1 LHSLSLGVY
10 IMLVRPWRAAG
21 RFLAAAAAVTAALAV
36 ASTAGATSSVPHVA
50 TAAAQQ
56 GWQFP
61 VSDWTNT
68 NKEAG
73 RVDDIL
79 RVGRTVFIAGNFTTA
94 ADHNGNVQQRSYL
107 AAEDAVS
114 GTLLRFAPEL
124 NGRAFFLAAS
134 PDRKTLYVGGAFSAV
149 NGEPHSR
156 LVAFDIASGQVSPVV
171 PNLGLNGAV
180 KAIAAVGSDLY
191 IGGAFTTL
199 SGQSRGRL
207 ARLSLSGDRFALDAG
222 WHASASDEVRD
233 LIADPA
239 SGRLIA
245 AGWFKALDGATSSAH
260 LGAVSLASGDLAAW
274 ATHPGDE
281 ILDITRCGTELYAA
295 MGGPGGT
302 GLAFD
307 LASGRQ
313 QWYYKTDG
321 NVQAVATIGGYPV
334 YGMHGDYVAPK
345 ANVSMKEYGTSK
357 RISRHK
363 VFMLSPAGVLQ
374 SWAPALT
381 STQGVLGVWALRGGG
396 GSMYVGGDFT
406 RVAGGDQARFAI
418 FPNV

>member
-10 IMLVRPWRAAG
+10 IMLVRRWRAAG
-21 RFLAAAAAVTAALAV
+21 RLFATAAALTTALAV
-36 ASTAGATSSVPHVA
+36 VSTAGATSAVPHMS
-50 TAAAQQ
+50 AAAVQQ

-61 VSDWTNT
+61 VPDWNSA

-79 RVGRTVFIAGNFTTA
+79 RVGHTVFIAGNFTTA

-107 AAEDAVS
+107 AAEDAAT
-114 GTLLRFAPEL
+114 GTLLSFAPVL

-134 PDRKTLYVGGAFSAV
+134 PDRQTLYVGGAFTTV

-171 PNLGLNGAV
+171 PNLRMNAAV

-191 IGGAFTTL
+191 IGGGFTAVA
-199 SGQSRGRL
+199 GEARGRL
-207 ARLSLSGDRFALDAG
+207 ARLSLSGDRFVLDAG
-222 WHASASDEVRD
+222 WHANASDEVRD

-239 SGRLIA
+239 SGRLIV

-274 ATHPGDE
+274 ANHPGYE
-281 ILDITRCGTELYAA
+281 ILDVARSGTQLYAA

-307 LASGRQ
+307 VATGRQ

-321 NVQAVATIGGYPV
+321 NVQAVATVGGYPV

-357 RISRHK
+357 RIPRHK
-363 VFMLSPAGVLQ
+363 VFMLSPGGVLQ
-374 SWAPALT
+374 TWAPPLT
-381 STQGVLGVWALRGGG
+381 SNQGVLGVWALRGGG
-396 GSMYVGGDFT
+396 GTMYVGGDFT
-406 RVAGGDQARFAI
+406 RVAGDDQARFAI